1 MRSGVSGRPAGYD
14 SGMDPR
20 DTAVLLPPSSGD
32 PVGDGFFDCAEE
44 SAHYAFSV
52 QLLLTQYAAQVP
64 WQSEGVAELG
74 SGDARAI
81 AHVVRALPDLTV
93 HGTDISPT
101 SVARARETITG
112 LQVADRYTVELGDF
126 FTWADSPAGER
137 ISTVIANPPYIPAP
151 DGDILMP
158 ELWGGW
164 HGNDLALRLLTAG
177 FEHVLV
183 ALPSYSDPAA
193 TIAAARDLGYRTAN
207 FLAMGLEFGAYSRE
221 PKVAEHIARLT
232 AEGHGWAGD
241 DSYVVAVALLT
252 RSPELHRDRS
262 TELLRAL
269 QLSVQAESFR

>member
-1 MRSGVSGRPAGYD
+1 
-14 SGMDPR
+14 MDPR
-20 DTAVLLPPSSGD
+20 DTAVLLPQPSGNH
-32 PVGDGFFDCAEE
+32 VVDGFFDCAEE

-52 QLLLTQYAAQVP
+52 QLLLTQYAAVVP
-64 WQSEGVAELG
+64 WRDEGVAELG

-81 AHVVRALPDLTV
+81 AHVVRALPGLTV

-101 SVARARETITG
+101 SVDRARRTIAG
-112 LQVADRYTVELGDF
+112 LGVADRYTVELGDF
-126 FTWADSPAGER
+126 FAWAASPDGR
-137 ISTVIANPPYIPAP
+137 RTTTVIANPPYIPAP
-151 DGDILMP
+151 DDDILMP

-164 HGNDLALRLLTAG
+164 YGNDLLLRLLKAG
-177 FEHVLV
+177 FDHLLV

-193 TIAAARDLGYRTAN
+193 TLAAAGELGYRVAN

-232 AEGHGWAGD
+232 AEGHGWAGE

-252 RSPELHRDRS
+252 RSPQVRRDRR

-269 QLSVQAESFR
+269 QLTA